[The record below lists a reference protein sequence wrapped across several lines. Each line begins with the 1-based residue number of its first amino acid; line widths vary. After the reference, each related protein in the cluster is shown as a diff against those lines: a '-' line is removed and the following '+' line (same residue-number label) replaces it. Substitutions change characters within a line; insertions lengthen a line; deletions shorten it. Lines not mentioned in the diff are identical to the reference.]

1 MGKISE
7 TFIHETVTE
16 GISDAAHKQWKTKW
30 KNKITEL
37 EDENESLKEQI
48 QELKRQIKELKK

>member
-1 MGKISE
+1 M
-7 TFIHETVTE
+7 TE

-37 EDENESLKEQI
+37 EDENEYLKEQI
-48 QELKRQIKELKK
+48 QELKKQIKELKE